1 MSNKRFS
8 WGKVLET
15 FEFVID
21 GHELWIVKYHPWM
34 RDGNRIKV
42 GTPNLEV
49 VEYNCDEIC
58 QSANSMMVLIIAW
71 ITYKQLGCNQDSLVC
86 GIARMLK
93 LEEGQ

>member
-1 MSNKRFS
+1 MSNKRFP

-15 FEFVID
+15 FEFLID

-42 GTPNLEV
+42 GTPNLDL
-49 VEYNCDEIC
+49 VEYNCDEIS
-58 QSANSMMVLIIAW
+58 QSANSMMQILVAW
-71 ITYKQLGCNQDSLVC
+71 MVYKQLGMNQGALTQ

-93 LEEGQ
+93 LGE